1 MTEEAFKKAESLREK
16 IDELEEFMFWCSG
29 KREGARKMPARVVV
43 LKRKWTGGM
52 KSKEFYI
59 PERLQQKIC
68 DCVEEELEELRKEL
82 ESL

>member
-1 MTEEAFKKAESLREK
+1 MTEETFKKAESLREK
-16 IDELEEFMFWCSG
+16 IDILEDFMFWCSE
-29 KREGARKMPARVVV
+29 KREGGRKIPARIVV
-43 LKRKWTGGM
+43 LKRKWIGGM
-52 KSKEFYI
+52 KSKDFYI